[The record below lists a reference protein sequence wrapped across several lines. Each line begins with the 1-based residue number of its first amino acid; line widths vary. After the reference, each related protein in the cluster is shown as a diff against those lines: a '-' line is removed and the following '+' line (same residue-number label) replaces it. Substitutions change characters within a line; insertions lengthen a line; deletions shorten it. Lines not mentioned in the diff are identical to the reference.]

1 MAAVADERRRRATRR
16 GFVGAGAALAGGGL
30 LALAGA
36 RPWLAAQE
44 GFADDL
50 DVLTFALTLE
60 RMEAAFYRQG
70 LRTFDEAA
78 FRAANRPDSVRPNLE
93 AIRDHEQTHVE
104 TLTQAIG
111 DRGGTPVEPAEY
123 DFGYDDVDGFLEVAM
138 ALENVGVAAYAGA
151 APSIENADVLA
162 AALGIH
168 SVEAR
173 HAAYLNIRNEES
185 PFPNAVDE
193 AMTRDEVLE
202 AAGGFI
208 VS

>member
-1 MAAVADERRRRATRR
+1 M
-16 GFVGAGAALAGGGL
+16 
-30 LALAGA
+30 
-36 RPWLAAQE
+36 
-44 GFADDL
+44 
-50 DVLTFALTLE
+50 ALT
-60 RMEAAFYRQG
+60 
-70 LRTFDEAA
+70 
-78 FRAANRPDSVRPNLE
+78 
-93 AIRDHEQTHVE
+93 QTITDLKGE
-104 TLTQAIG
+104 
-111 DRGGTPVEPAEY
+111 PVEEAEY

-151 APSIENADVLA
+151 APSIESADILA